1 MSIHDYDDHNKT
13 SNKKHIMIYNACISM
28 TEILATTQLA
38 PSVSGAA
45 LVPIE
50 EEATEAR
57 TSMEIYQRLIL
68 DDNCT

>member
-1 MSIHDYDDHNKT
+1 
-13 SNKKHIMIYNACISM
+13 MIYNACISM

-50 EEATEAR
+50 DEATEAR
-57 TSMEIYQRLIL
+57 TSMEIYQRLRL